1 MYSEEIISTI
11 ANRIGFGVPKEESFG
26 LTISEANSSGT
37 SGRIFSSFHSL
48 VTIET
53 IFSCTRVVLSNSNDE
68 SSDAFNAELENFRQQ
83 AAREILPLIV
93 NKNPNYKISEDYT
106 QKIQDNIILFD
117 DALGY
122 KVAIKVL
129 EYCMSSTRI
138 NQDEINVNLS
148 ASKLLLDI
156 NGYIDNNGKLQARG
170 LVHELK
176 KSIQTATNLL
186 FPVYPT
192 IQDGNAW

>member
-48 VTIET
+48 VTIEN
-53 IFSCTRVVLSNSNDE
+53 IFSCTRVILPNADG
-68 SSDAFNAELENFRQQ
+68 SSEAFNAELENFRQA

-93 NKNPNYKISEDYT
+93 DKNSQYDLIQDYS
-106 QKIQDNIILFD
+106 QKITDNIILFD